1 LKRFLGPNNDDLSFE
16 FTHLHIQIREDDFVL
31 KVLGKRPVAVKNE
44 EEILKTLKL
53 WAKEVRKANWSRKR
67 R

>member
-16 FTHLHIQIREDDFVL
+16 FNHLHIQIREDDFVL
-31 KVLGKRPVAVKNE
+31 KVLGKRPIVVRNE
-44 EEILKTLKL
+44 EEILKTLK
-53 WAKEVRKANWSRKR
+53 WWTKEVRKANWSRKR